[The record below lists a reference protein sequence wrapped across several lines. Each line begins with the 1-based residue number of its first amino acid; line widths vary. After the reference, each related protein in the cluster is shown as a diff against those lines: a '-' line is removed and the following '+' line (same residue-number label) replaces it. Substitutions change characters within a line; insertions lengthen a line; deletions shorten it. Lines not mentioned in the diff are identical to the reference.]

1 MAVKRKDATAMDDLI
16 EKITREVM
24 NRMSSQ
30 SSAPAVVPTASRRVL
45 VVISGAVKAADTVF
59 AGLKSLSLKGWK
71 LTGVLTTSAEN
82 IWGAD
87 RLSAAA
93 GFQQCLTG
101 NVFNLAHELL
111 RNHEAVVLAVP
122 SINTL
127 AKVASLTCD
136 NPATAILHEAI
147 LNGVPV
153 LVVVDSLNAAVAT
166 AAPAVKRRVQE
177 LINTVSSYGARPI
190 SLGELSDVLG
200 GGRAAMPQAV
210 GARGETAF
218 CSPVQCSSSPPA
230 MVCDASSGE
239 CSACG
244 LCVVYR
250 KSNVNELLEA
260 GAERIGAKTGVV
272 SVEDQ
277 VAGIIDHTLLK
288 PDATYEQIQK
298 ICEEARKHQFAS
310 VCVNPGYVET
320 CVTLLKG
327 SGVMVCTVVGF
338 PLGATTSEAKAF
350 ETADAVRKGA
360 DEIDMVINVG
370 SLKAGNFKLV
380 EDDIKAVVQA
390 ACGRPVKVILE
401 TALLTDEEKIMGCT
415 LSKAA
420 GASFVKTS
428 TGFGPGG
435 ATAHDIALMRK
446 TVGPDLGVKAS
457 GGVRDMKTVLQM
469 VEAGA
474 TRIGASASVKIVSG
488 GDAGGE
494 GY

>member
-190 SLGELSDVLG
+190 SLGELADVRG
-200 GGRAAMPQAV
+200 GG
-210 GARGETAF
+210 
-218 CSPVQCSSSPPA
+218 CPPCLRRLGHVVKLLFA
-230 MVCDASSGE
+230 LRY
-239 CSACG
+239 SAHHHH
-244 LCVVYR
+244 R
-250 KSNVNELLEA
+250 
-260 GAERIGAKTGVV
+260 RW
-272 SVEDQ
+272 
-277 VAGIIDHTLLK
+277 
-288 PDATYEQIQK
+288 
-298 ICEEARKHQFAS
+298 
-310 VCVNPGYVET
+310 
-320 CVTLLKG
+320 CVTPPLV
-327 SGVMVCTVVGF
+327 SAVPVGC
-338 PLGATTSEAKAF
+338 AWC
-350 ETADAVRKGA
+350 
-360 DEIDMVINVG
+360 I
-370 SLKAGNFKLV
+370 
-380 EDDIKAVVQA
+380 
-390 ACGRPVKVILE
+390 
-401 TALLTDEEKIMGCT
+401 
-415 LSKAA
+415 
-420 GASFVKTS
+420 
-428 TGFGPGG
+428 
-435 ATAHDIALMRK
+435 
-446 TVGPDLGVKAS
+446 VKAMS
-457 GGVRDMKTVLQM
+457 MNCSKRARS
-469 VEAGA
+469 E
-474 TRIGASASVKIVSG
+474 
-488 GDAGGE
+488 
-494 GY
+494 